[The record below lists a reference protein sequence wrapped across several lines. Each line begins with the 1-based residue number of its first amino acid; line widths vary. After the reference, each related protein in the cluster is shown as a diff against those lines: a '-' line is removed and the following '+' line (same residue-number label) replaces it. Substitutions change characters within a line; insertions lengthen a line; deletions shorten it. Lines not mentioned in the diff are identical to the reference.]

1 MGMTTN
7 FPGVEGDQEISQ
19 VKDEFEQWRAQ
30 RVSKRERIPDRLWV
44 RAVSLAKR
52 HGVSRLAG
60 LLHLNS
66 TDLGRRLAMA
76 EGVQPTAQAKSKVLQ
91 FVEMVTPPGVRAPLA
106 TQITEPGR
114 AECVVDMVNARGL
127 RMRVELSGS
136 GVSGLPALYKTFLSA
151 L

>member
-66 TDLGRRLAMA
+66 ADLGRRLALA
-76 EGVQPTAQAKSKVLQ
+76 DGVPPTAQAKSKVLQ
-91 FVEMVTPPGVRAPLA
+91 FVEMVAQPSVRAPLA
-106 TQITEPGR
+106 THTTEPGR
-114 AECVVDMVNARGL
+114 AECVVDLINARGL